1 MKQMPH
7 NLDYCWNCRS
17 ILENFHC
24 SSDLRYICNIY
35 IYICICIYIY
45 IHKNLKYTESE
56 KILFPHSCLKK
67 NYFTLNHTQMIYWI
81 SVLCPQC
88 PDGYTYA
95 PESCLFITGTHFL
108 LSTTTVRVSREGEE
122 WECALL
128 LWMWCSE
135 DSSWNTSNSIRQH
148 LQTCL
153 RSVLGLRDNCL
164 DNCLWVIVSDF
175 FETLYLWFLLLLY
188 LLFYLQTC
196 ISLYPTKGNNFL
208 FSSCAQKLPTLPGSI
223 NSICSSIFIHSPAC

>member
-1 MKQMPH
+1 MKIEEQ
-7 NLDYCWNCRS
+7 
-17 ILENFHC
+17 IL
-24 SSDLRYICNIY
+24 LI
-35 IYICICIYIY
+35 
-45 IHKNLKYTESE
+45 
-56 KILFPHSCLKK
+56 
-67 NYFTLNHTQMIYWI
+67 
-81 SVLCPQC
+81 
-88 PDGYTYA
+88 A

-175 FETLYLWFLLLLY
+175 FETLCLWFLQVLLIVFALQFSFTLPPARKSPGTAVLCTFSFISVHRS
-188 LLFYLQTC
+188 LLDSTNNTST
-196 ISLYPTKGNNFL
+196 SLLDSFSLSFTDFWVYSYFVSVEVNDHSL
-208 FSSCAQKLPTLPGSI
+208 FSTYYKPRTPVNYCICIMSL
-223 NSICSSIFIHSPAC
+223 NSVKKSTWKMLMSSFSLKAFLIAR